1 MTEVILIRHGQANSG
16 ARSEADYD
24 RLSPLG
30 RQQAEWLADHLRET
44 GEVRRVVSGTL
55 QRQVDTAKAIAT
67 VGALDHTLDP
77 RLNEIDYFAL
87 AEALKRSRGVP
98 FPTTPEEFAAHV
110 PQVLDI
116 WRSGV
121 ADPDHESYDAFR
133 ARVVEILKEAAE
145 SGPGAAL
152 VTSTGVIAM
161 LIAVALGLAS
171 DAKAQLFLRIR
182 NTSVHRFEFLGDSV
196 FLTQFGA
203 TPHLDRA
210 DRHTS
215 RTYF

>member
-30 RQQAEWLADHLRET
+30 RQQAAWLADHLKET
-44 GEVRRVVSGTL
+44 GEIRRVVSGTL
-55 QRQVDTAKAIAT
+55 QRQIDTAKAIAT
-67 VGALDHTLDP
+67 AGTLDYAVDP
-77 RLNEIDYFAL
+77 RLNEIDYFTL

-98 FPTTPEEFAAHV
+98 FPSTPEEFATHV

-116 WRSGV
+116 WRSGA

-133 ARVVEILKEAAE
+133 ARVIEVLKEAAE

-182 NTSVHRFEFLGDSV
+182 NTSVHRFELLGDSV

-203 TPHLDRA
+203 TPHLDRPE
-210 DRHTS
+210 RYRS